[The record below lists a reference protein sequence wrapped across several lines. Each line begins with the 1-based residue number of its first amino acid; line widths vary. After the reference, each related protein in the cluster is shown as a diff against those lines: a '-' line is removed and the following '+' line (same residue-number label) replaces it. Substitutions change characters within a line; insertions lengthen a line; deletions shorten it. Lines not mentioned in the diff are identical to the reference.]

1 MSRTRHIRGSRL
13 ATVGIS
19 AAATTLLAGALSPGA
34 AAADGPDRDTV
45 LGNAAAVIAEQ
56 AARLGLTSDQGTKAR
71 DVIVDADG
79 TQHVRYDRT
88 YRQLPVLGGDFVVH
102 LTASGDYRSSE

>member
-19 AAATTLLAGALSPGA
+19 AAATTLLSGALAPSA
-34 AAADGPDRDTV
+34 ATADEPTRDTV
-45 LGNAAAVIAEQ
+45 LGNAAAVIADQ
-56 AARLGLTSDQGTKAR
+56 AARLGLTSAQGTKAR

-88 YRQLPVLGGDFVVH
+88 YRELPYWAA
-102 LTASGDYRSSE
+102 TSWST